1 MKEKKKSLRLEQ
13 FLCIP
18 LITFLILLFCGIPR
32 ANAQTPQQIA
42 KKALSATVPLV
53 MEDANGEL
61 LGYGSGFF
69 VRSNQIATNFHVIDG
84 TAQGTVKR
92 VGQETEYTIEGI
104 TAMDESHDLAILQ
117 VSASGVQPLP
127 LGDSDTVEIG
137 DTVYVAGNP
146 KGFFEGTFSDGII
159 TGIRGDSTNKRL
171 QMTAPVSSG
180 SSGGPVLNS
189 IGEVIGVSFA
199 TFRGGQ
205 NLNFAIPSNY
215 LKELLTQLGTAKPLS
230 KGKQSTPA
238 ETYFLRGWVKDE
250 LGDYKGAIADYDIAI
265 QLNPNDADTYL
276 NRGVAKNK
284 LGQYFAAITDF
295 DTAIRIKPDYADAY
309 YNRGVAKDN
318 LDQHNAATADYET
331 AIRIKPDLAQDYLN
345 RGNAKYKFGLYRSAI
360 DNYDAAI
367 RLKPNYAEAY
377 YNRGNAKVDSGQ
389 HNAAIN
395 DYDTAIQLKPGLAE
409 VYLNRGI
416 AKDKLGQYNAA
427 INDYD
432 TAIRLKSDYTEA
444 YLNRG
449 IAKADSGQYT
459 FAINDYEIAI
469 ILNPDYA
476 EAYYNRGVA
485 KDKLGQHAAA
495 INNYDTAIR
504 LNPDYAK
511 AYNGRGMAKDKLKQH
526 FAAITDFD
534 TAIRINPDY
543 ADAYYNRGNV
553 KGKLGQYTAAID
565 DYDIAIQFNPAI
577 RINPDYATTY
587 LNRGIAKADSGQY
600 IAAINDYD
608 IAIQIKPNYT
618 EAFYNRGVAKD
629 KLGQYT
635 AAFNDFDTAIQLK
648 PNIASQLK
656 RSYAKAYLKRGNAK
670 ADSGQYTAAI
680 ADYDIAIQI
689 KPDYADAFYK
699 RKVAK
704 DKLKDKLDEYT
715 FLPDAASVGDT
726 SSSQSNR
733 RITQGK
739 GGSSNSE
746 LVRGN
751 KVAET
756 RISLSLENQT
766 RLSEVSHLTQ
776 PYVALVK
783 IGHHLLKTRK
793 SDTLDI
799 VFVIDASKSMRND
812 IDALRN
818 HLNQMTD
825 LLEAAELDFTVG
837 LVVFRDSAMGWDF
850 QVTPQTT
857 SIQEIKHKLNSI
869 HCRGGEKAL
878 DALVQAAAE
887 VKFRR
892 GAERRFILITDE
904 YVRGSYSPRK
914 VLNKLKSE
922 KISVT
927 IIGRA
932 EPFQK
937 LLVQGTGGLWTP
949 ISSLKK

>member
-1 MKEKKKSLRLEQ
+1 MQLKKKSLQLGRV
-13 FLCIP
+13 LCIP
-18 LITFLILLFCGIPR
+18 LMVFLILLLCGIPL

-42 KKALSATVPLV
+42 KKALAATVLLT

-69 VRSNQIATNFHVIDG
+69 VQPNQIATNFHVIDG
-84 TAQGTVKR
+84 ATQGTAKR
-92 VGQETEYTIEGI
+92 VGQEMEYIIEGI
-104 TAMDESHDLAILQ
+104 TAMDKSHDLAILQ

-127 LGDSDTVEIG
+127 LGDSDTIEIG

-159 TGIRGDSTNKRL
+159 SAVRGNSTNKRL

-189 IGEVIGVSFA
+189 TGEVIGVSFA
-199 TFRGGQ
+199 TFRDGQ
-205 NLNFAIPSNY
+205 NLNFSIPSNY

-230 KGKQSTPA
+230 RGQQSTSA

-250 LGDYKGAIADYDIAI
+250 LGDYKGAIADYDTAI
-265 QLNPNDADTYL
+265 QLNLNDADAYL

-284 LGQYFAAITDF
+284 LEQYFAAITDF
-295 DTAIRIKPDYADAY
+295 DTVIRIKPNYADAY

-318 LDQHNAATADYET
+318 LRQRTAAINDYDT
-331 AIRIKPDLAQDYLN
+331 AIQLKPDLAQDYLN
-345 RGNAKYKFGLYRSAI
+345 RGNAKYELGLYQSAI
-360 DNYDAAI
+360 DDYDTAI
-367 RLKPNYAEAY
+367 RIKPNYADAY
-377 YNRGNAKVDSGQ
+377 YKRGNAKADSGQ

-459 FAINDYEIAI
+459 SAINDYEIAI

-485 KDKLGQHAAA
+485 KNKLGQHAAA
-495 INNYDTAIR
+495 INDYDTAIR

-511 AYNGRGMAKDKLKQH
+511 AYNGRGVAKDKLKQH

-543 ADAYYNRGNV
+543 ANAYYNRGNV
-553 KGKLGQYTAAID
+553 KGKLGQYTVAID

-587 LNRGIAKADSGQY
+587 LKRGNAKADSGQY

-608 IAIQIKPNYT
+608 IVIQIKPNYA

-635 AAFNDFDTAIQLK
+635 AAFNDFDIAIQLK

-656 RSYAKAYLKRGNAK
+656 RSYAKAYFKRGNAK
-670 ADSGQYTAAI
+670 TDSGQYTAAI
-680 ADYDIAIQI
+680 ADYDTAIQI

-699 RKVAK
+699 RKVA
-704 DKLKDKLDEYT
+704 KDKLDEYT

-733 RITQGK
+733 RIAQEK
-739 GGSSNSE
+739 GGLSDSE

-751 KVAET
+751 KVPET
-756 RISLSLENQT
+756 RISLGLET
-766 RLSEVSHLTQ
+766 ETLLSEISHLTR
-776 PYVALVK
+776 PDAALVK
-783 IGHHLLKTRK
+783 IGYHLLKTRK
-793 SDTLDI
+793 NDTLDI
-799 VFVIDASKSMRND
+799 AFIIDASNSMRND

-818 HLNQMTD
+818 HLNQVTD

-857 SIQEIKHKLNSI
+857 SIQEIKHKLSSI
-869 HCRGGEKAL
+869 HCRGGEKVL

-904 YVRGSYSPRK
+904 YVSGSYSPK
-914 VLNKLKSE
+914 EVLNKLKAE
-922 KISVT
+922 KISVN
-927 IIGRA
+927 IIGRD
-932 EPFQK
+932 ESFQK
-937 LLVQGTGGLWTP
+937 VLVQDTGGLWTP
-949 ISSLKK
+949 ISSLKQ

>member
-13 FLCIP
+13 FLWVSFIA
-18 LITFLILLFCGIPR
+18 FLILLLCGIP
-32 ANAQTPQQIA
+32 AASGQTPQQIA
-42 KKALSATVPLV
+42 KKALAATVLLV
-53 MEDANGEL
+53 MEDANGQP
-61 LGYGSGFF
+61 LGFGSGFF

-84 TAQGTVKR
+84 AAQGTAKR
-92 VGQETEYTIEGI
+92 VGQETEYTVKGF
-104 TAMDESHDLAILQ
+104 TAMDEKHDLAILQ
-117 VSASGVQPLP
+117 VEVSGVQPLP
-127 LGDSDTVEIG
+127 LGDSDTIEIG

-146 KGFFEGTFSDGII
+146 KGYFEGTFSDGII
-159 TGIRGDSTNKRL
+159 SGIRGGDTNKRL
-171 QMTAPVSSG
+171 QMTAPISPG
-180 SSGGPVLNS
+180 SSGGPVLSGN
-189 IGEVIGVSFA
+189 GEVIGVSFA

-230 KGKQSTPA
+230 EREQSTPA

-250 LGDYKGAIADYDIAI
+250 LGDYKGAVADYDIAI
-265 QLNPNDADTYL
+265 LLNPSDADAYL

-295 DTAIRIKPDYADAY
+295 DTAIRLNPDYADAY
-309 YNRGVAKDN
+309 YNRGVAKDK
-318 LDQHNAATADYET
+318 LGQRTAAIDDYDT
-331 AIRIKPDLAQDYLN
+331 AIQLKPDLAQDYLN
-345 RGNAKYKFGLYRSAI
+345 RGNTKYELGLYQSAI
-360 DNYDAAI
+360 DNYDTAI
-367 RLKPNYAEAY
+367 KLKPNYADAY
-377 YNRGNAKVDSGQ
+377 LNRGNAKADSGQ

-459 FAINDYEIAI
+459 SAINDYEIAI

-485 KDKLGQHAAA
+485 KDKLGQHAVA
-495 INNYDTAIR
+495 IDDYDTAIR

-511 AYNGRGMAKDKLKQH
+511 AYNGRGVAKDKLKQH

-587 LNRGIAKADSGQY
+587 LKRGNAKADSGQY

-608 IAIQIKPNYT
+608 IVIQIKPNYA

-670 ADSGQYTAAI
+670 IDSGQYTAAI

-699 RKVAK
+699 RKIAK
-704 DKLKDKLDEYT
+704 DRLDEYT

-756 RISLSLENQT
+756 RISLGLENQT

-776 PYVALVK
+776 PDVALIK
-783 IGHHLLKTRK
+783 IGNHLLKTRK
-793 SDTLDI
+793 SNTLDI

-904 YVRGSYSPRK
+904 YVSGSYSPKK

-922 KISVT
+922 KISVN
-927 IIGRA
+927 IIGRD
-932 EPFQK
+932 EPFQEM
-937 LLVQGTGGLWTP
+937 LVQDTGGLWTP
-949 ISSLKK
+949 ISSLKE